1 MTVKVIQ
8 SVDRAID
15 ILELFMASKPEL
27 SIKEISGKLELS
39 KSTVHGIIKTL
50 EYRGYL
56 QQDPE
61 SLKYRLGIKLFELG
75 NVVGNSMDIRKI
87 ASPLIRG
94 LVEELS
100 ETVHLAV
107 MEREEVVY
115 VEKLEGPRTLTIY
128 SHVGK
133 RAPVHCTGVGKAIL
147 AYQSEEQIERMLTS
161 GDLVAHTQHTMT
173 DISVIREHLRTI
185 RENGYA
191 VDDEEIELGLKCV
204 AAPIFDHQGNVTA
217 SISCSAPKVRADEVS
232 FAEMVGKIMAAA
244 SEISAALGYRSPL
257 VVNL

>member
-1 MTVKVIQ
+1 MTGKIIQ

-15 ILELFMASKPEL
+15 ILELFMATGPEL
-27 SIKEISGKLELS
+27 SIKEISGKLDLS

-50 EYRGYL
+50 EHRGYL

-75 NVVGNSMDIRKI
+75 NVVGSSMDIRKI
-87 ASPLIRG
+87 ASPLIRS
-94 LVEELS
+94 LVEELH

-147 AYQSEEQIERMLTS
+147 AYQSDERINKMLAS
-161 GDLVAHTQHTMT
+161 EDLVAHTQHTMT
-173 DISVIREHLRTI
+173 DEAAIKEHLKII
-185 RENGYA
+185 RNRGYA

-217 SISCSAPKVRADEVS
+217 SISCSAPKVRVDDHS
-232 FAEMVGKIMAAA
+232 FGEMVGKITAAA
-244 SEISAALGYRSPL
+244 SKISAALGYHSPQT
-257 VVNL
+257 V